1 MNLLEALEIEVEAAT
16 ADFVRLRMPI
26 KAQHKQPFGL
36 VHGGINGV

>member
-26 KAQHKQPFGL
+26 KAQHNTAFWSRSRW
-36 VHGGINGV
+36 H